1 MVRLSRATA
10 YILGCTAAVTS
21 ISAFHLPSSTTQH
34 YTHISSTSSL
44 YATTVAPPSDT
55 DFKSES
61 AKKQIGNDSFLNQ
74 DLMARAQNGPGK
86 QNSEKLKIGIVGAGL
101 A

>member
-21 ISAFHLPSSTTQH
+21 ISAFHLPTSTTQ
-34 YTHISSTSSL
+34 YTTSSSTL

-86 QNSEKLKIGIVGAGL
+86 RSWL
-101 A
+101 ALGSYYELW